1 MATNT
6 RTIGPVTTAAAAGT
20 GVAGAAAIVLVW
32 LLSLIGVDAPT
43 EVSAAFAVLL
53 AAVGSIVG
61 GYLVRPTSEPGRHE

>member
-1 MATNT
+1 
-6 RTIGPVTTAAAAGT
+6 VTTAAAAGT

-32 LLSLIGVDAPT
+32 LLSLIGVDVPT

-61 GYLVRPTSEPGRHE
+61 GYLVRPVESTPGRHE